1 MERDTF
7 LRAHSWNGCTFTYS
21 SLHALTGTAV
31 QPQATAGIKY
41 VLEGTEYYS
50 MRGQNH
56 GVREGEYLLLNENRR
71 FGVELPY
78 NPVAVRGFCISL
90 STELINDVE
99 HCSTHS
105 EEQLLDNPRSA
116 AVSPTDFAEL
126 ITPAGDVL
134 GRFLGTVAKRL
145 DAETG
150 RVAENDQLLFTRIAE
165 ALLVSQRKLRTTV
178 APLAARRTITRV
190 ELYRRI
196 ERAKA
201 LMDEA
206 PETVSSISVLAQE
219 ATLSEFHFMRCFRQL
234 YGMSPHQYLIR
245 RRIRK
250 AEDLLRRSFSVSEV
264 ALRCGFPDVPSF
276 SKAFRKHSG
285 CAPSQFSRI

>member
-7 LRAHSWNGCTFTYS
+7 LRSHSWNGCTFTYS

-31 QPQATAGIKY
+31 QPQGTAGIKY
-41 VLEGTEYYS
+41 VLDGTEHYRV
-50 MRGQNH
+50 RGHNH
-56 GVREGEYLLLNENRR
+56 EVSEGEYLLLNENRH
-71 FGVELPY
+71 FGVEMPY

-90 STELINDVE
+90 SAGLIGDVE
-99 HCSTHS
+99 HCSTRT
-105 EEQLLDNPRSA
+105 EEQLLDNPRNS

-134 GRFLGTVAKRL
+134 SRFLGTLAQRL
-145 DAETG
+145 DVQSG
-150 RVAENDQLLFTRIAE
+150 LVAENDQLLFTRIAE
-165 ALLVSQRKLRTTV
+165 ALLVSQRQLHTAV
-178 APLAARRTITRV
+178 APLAARRTVTRI

-196 ERAKA
+196 ERAKTM
-201 LMDEA
+201 MDEA
-206 PETVSSISVLAQE
+206 PETVSSVGVLAEE
-219 ATLSEFHFMRCFRQL
+219 AALSEFHFMRCFRQL

-245 RRIRK
+245 RRILK
-250 AEDLLRRSFSVSEV
+250 AEELLQRSFSVSEV
-264 ALRCGFPDVPSF
+264 AMRCGFPDVPSF